1 MDCHND
7 TTQFDVWPSSDA
19 TTCQKRRS
27 FDETDPRK
35 LLRTCKLTIVW
46 PGGPGQLPPRAPTDP
61 DVRALAHPVPRPTGS
76 PSTMVPEAIRSSYGD
91 MRKNLD
97 VFNMSPQSSL
107 PADVS
112 LPSTGSSGASS
123 PCFHG
128 TIKTLRLPAAHS
140 TALCCL
146 RLAVPRLHSLI
157 SLLGGQVPPPRPG
170 VGNPATPSG
179 NLPRRRQDLQSSWT
193 TQSSVCACSSTPAGL
208 PAPDQLTSGSMAPAM
223 TKRKA
228 PTIIL
233 RIQPRKQL
241 SPDGLLS
248 CGKEQQ
254 PAAPLA
260 E

>member
-123 PCFHG
+123 PASTVLSKRYDF
-128 TIKTLRLPAAHS
+128 LP
-140 TALCCL
+140 
-146 RLAVPRLHSLI
+146 PI
-157 SLLGGQVPPPRPG
+157 PPRFVAFAWRYLG
-170 VGNPATPSG
+170 CT
-179 NLPRRRQDLQSSWT
+179 R
-193 TQSSVCACSSTPAGL
+193 
-208 PAPDQLTSGSMAPAM
+208 
-223 TKRKA
+223 
-228 PTIIL
+228 
-233 RIQPRKQL
+233 
-241 SPDGLLS
+241 
-248 CGKEQQ
+248 
-254 PAAPLA
+254 
-260 E
+260 